1 MSHLTSIIVTAYIQ
15 NQFQCHM
22 TMAAIANVTRYTN
35 PEEYEFILMSDSE
48 KFPVRDD
55 YKVLKIDKYVK
66 TEGVGYT
73 ASMNQGAKM
82 AKGKYLVFL
91 QNDVFVWE
99 NWLPDLRDYLE
110 MEIADCVIPDQVP
123 RDREFVL
130 QSYEMDRIKAMQ
142 YGSRDAGLLMIT
154 KKAFERTG
162 GWNEE
167 LSILAEKD
175 FYGRMG
181 KAGVK
186 QIDTCRVMI
195 SHIAAATNL
204 NRLHTNPKEYGDMMQ
219 HDAEIL
225 NEKT

>member
-1 MSHLTSIIVTAYIQ
+1 MSRLTSIIMTTYIQ
-15 NQFQCHM
+15 NPWQAHL

-35 PEEYEFILMSDSE
+35 TDEYELILMSDSE

-55 YKVLKIDKYVK
+55 YKVLKIDKYIK

-82 AKGKYLVFL
+82 AKGAYLVFL

-99 NWLPDLRDYLE
+99 SWLPDLRDYLE
-110 MEIADCVIPDQVP
+110 MEIADCVIPDQCP
-123 RDREFVL
+123 RDRDFVL
-130 QSYEMDRIKAMQ
+130 KSYEMNHIEAMQ

-154 KKAFERTG
+154 KKAFEKTG

-175 FYGRMG
+175 FYQRM
-181 KAGVK
+181 ATVGVR

-195 SHIAAATNL
+195 SHIMAATNL
-204 NRLHTNPKEYGDMMQ
+204 DRLHNKPEEYEAMMGK
-219 HDAEIL
+219 DAKIL
-225 NEKT
+225 ND

>member
-1 MSHLTSIIVTAYIQ
+1 MSHLTSIVMTAYIQ

-22 TMAAIANVTRYTN
+22 TMATIANVTRYTN
-35 PEEYEFILMSDSE
+35 PEEYELILMSDSE

-55 YKVLKIDKYVK
+55 YKVLKIDKYIK

-110 MEIADCVIPDQVP
+110 MELADCVIPDQVP

-130 QSYEMDRIKAMQ
+130 QSYEMDRLQAMK

-154 KKAFERTG
+154 KSAFEKTG
-162 GWNEE
+162 GWDEN
-167 LSILAEKD
+167 LSLLCEKD
-175 FYGRMG
+175 FYKRMA
-181 KAGVK
+181 KAGVT

-195 SHIAAATNL
+195 SHIMAATNL
-204 NRLHTNPKEYGDMMQ
+204 DRLHNKPQEYDDMMRK
-219 HDAEIL
+219 DAKQL
-225 NEKT
+225 NED